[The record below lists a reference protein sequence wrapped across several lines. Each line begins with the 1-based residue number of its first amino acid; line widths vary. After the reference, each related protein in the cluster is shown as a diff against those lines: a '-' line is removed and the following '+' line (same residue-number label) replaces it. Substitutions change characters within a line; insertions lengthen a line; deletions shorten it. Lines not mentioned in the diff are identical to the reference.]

1 MHIFDNIFEIILR
14 RHCFSVAS
22 WNFIVWV
29 YLYYALLF
37 KKIHLF
43 LAVLGLCCCADFSPV
58 EASRG
63 YSSGGAQASHCSSF
77 SLWNMSF
84 RVHGLS
90 RCGARG

>member
-1 MHIFDNIFEIILR
+1 M
-14 RHCFSVAS
+14 
-22 WNFIVWV
+22 WV